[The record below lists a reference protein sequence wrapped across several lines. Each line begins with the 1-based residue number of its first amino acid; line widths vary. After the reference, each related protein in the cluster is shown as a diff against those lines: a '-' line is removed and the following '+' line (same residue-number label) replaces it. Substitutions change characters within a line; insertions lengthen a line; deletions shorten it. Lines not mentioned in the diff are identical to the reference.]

1 MTGVQTCALPIS
13 QKLEW
18 ETLSDMGNIW
28 DYGWNSFYEFFE
40 KIWLNLWNASKNLNT
55 FRLMLKWG
63 VYDMIQLEN
72 VCIVSSLPTKILRDD
87 KGRLH
92 GVEEPAVQRWDGY
105 YNTFIH
111 GVSFSYEE
119 RHNFKDGKYSAK
131 EILNRKN
138 QDQKR
143 AMMNVYGNKKLV
155 EDAEAE
161 VLDTSIDGEWYE
173 MRLLRIKD
181 DTEDM
186 YFYEAMDNSKVE
198 KVVLRVAP
206 IVKTAKEA
214 KIRTRKFLREKYQ
227 ETKQEPEFIK
237 ET

>member
-1 MTGVQTCALPIS
+1 
-13 QKLEW
+13 
-18 ETLSDMGNIW
+18 
-28 DYGWNSFYEFFE
+28 
-40 KIWLNLWNASKNLNT
+40 
-55 FRLMLKWG
+55 
-63 VYDMIQLEN
+63 MIQLEN

-87 KGRLH
+87 KDRLH
-92 GVEEPAVQRWDGY
+92 GVDEPAVQRWDWY

-119 RHNFKDGKYSAK
+119 RHNFKDWKYSAK
-131 EILNRKN
+131 DILNRKN

-155 EDAEAE
+155 EDADAE

-181 DTEDM
+181 DIEDM

-214 KIRTRKFLREKYQ
+214 KIRTWKFLWDKYQ
-227 ETKQEPEFIK
+227 ETKEEPQFIK